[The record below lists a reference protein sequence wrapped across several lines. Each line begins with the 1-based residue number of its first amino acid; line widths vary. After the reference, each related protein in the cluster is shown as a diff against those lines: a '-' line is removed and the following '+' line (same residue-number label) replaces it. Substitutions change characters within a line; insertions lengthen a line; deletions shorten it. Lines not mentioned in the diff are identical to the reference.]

1 VWALAVRHRASAHV
15 QAGHEVV
22 ARGGLAPDP
31 DMGNDRATPTED
43 ARVRD
48 VITEDPRAA
57 AWAVVVLVVIVLV
70 T

>member
-1 VWALAVRHRASAHV
+1 
-15 QAGHEVV
+15 
-22 ARGGLAPDP
+22 
-31 DMGNDRATPTED
+31 MGNDRATPTED